1 MAVTVV
7 FKCMESDRSESRLL
21 VAEVLN
27 GNSAVFKI
35 LIERYQKLVSHVVFR
50 MVANRSD
57 REDICQEVFI
67 KVYQNL
73 AGFHFESKLSTWVA
87 QIAYNACINHLE
99 KKRLPLL
106 DDLHQEENALEKYP
120 SDAATPDNYA
130 ERQDITTR
138 LRSEIDKLPVHFRAI
153 VTMYHLDEMSYE
165 EIAEATGMPLGT
177 VKSYLFRG
185 RKLLKDRLS
194 EKYRLEDIWQ

>member
-1 MAVTVV
+1 
-7 FKCMESDRSESRLL
+7 MESDRSESKLL

-27 GNSAVFKI
+27 GNSAAFKI

-73 AGFHFESKLSTWVA
+73 AGFHFKSKLSTWIA

-99 KKRLPLL
+99 KKRVPLL
-106 DDLHQEENALEKYP
+106 DDLHDEANAFEQYP
-120 SDAATPDNYA
+120 GHAATPDHYA
-130 ERQDITTR
+130 ETQDIATR
-138 LRSEIDKLPVHFRAI
+138 VRSEIDKLPVHFRAV

-165 EIAEATGMPLGT
+165 QIAEAIGMPLGT

-185 RKLLKDRLS
+185 RKFLKDRLS
-194 EKYRLEDIWQ
+194 EKYQLEDIWQ

>member
-1 MAVTVV
+1 
-7 FKCMESDRSESRLL
+7 MESDRSESKLL

-27 GNSAVFKI
+27 GNSAAFKI

-50 MVANRSD
+50 MVSNRSD

-73 AGFHFESKLSTWVA
+73 AGFHFKSKLSTWIA

-106 DDLHQEENALEKYP
+106 DDLHQEENALEQYP
-120 SDAATPDNYA
+120 SDVATPDHHA
-130 ERQDITTR
+130 ETQDIAYR
-138 LRSEIDKLPVHFRAI
+138 VRSEIDRLPVHFRAV

-165 EIAEATGMPLGT
+165 QIAEATGMPLGT

-185 RKLLKDRLS
+185 RKFLKDRLS
-194 EKYRLEDIWQ
+194 EKYQLEDIWQ

>member
-1 MAVTVV
+1 
-7 FKCMESDRSESRLL
+7 MESDRSESKLL

-27 GNSAVFKI
+27 GNSAAFKI

-50 MVANRSD
+50 MVANGSD

-73 AGFHFESKLSTWVA
+73 GGFHFESKLSTWIA
-87 QIAYNACINHLE
+87 QIAYNAGINHLK

-106 DDLHQEENALEKYP
+106 DDLHQEENALEQYP
-120 SDAATPDNYA
+120 GDAVTPDHYA
-130 ERQDITTR
+130 ETQDVGTR
-138 LRSEIDKLPVHFRAI
+138 VRSEIDRLPVHFRAV

-165 EIAEATGMPLGT
+165 QIAEATGMPLGT
-177 VKSYLFRG
+177 VKSYLFRA
-185 RKLLKDRLS
+185 RKLLKDRFT
-194 EKYRLEDIWQ
+194 EKYQLEDIWQ

>member
-1 MAVTVV
+1 
-7 FKCMESDRSESRLL
+7 MESDRSESRLL

-27 GNSAVFKI
+27 GNSAAFKI
-35 LIERYQKLVSHVVFR
+35 LIERHQKLVSHVVFR
-50 MVANRSD
+50 MVDNISD

-106 DDLHQEENALEKYP
+106 DDLHQEKNALEQYP
-120 SDAATPDNYA
+120 GHAATPDYYA
-130 ERQDITTR
+130 ERQDIATR
-138 LRSEIDKLPVHFRAI
+138 VRSEIDKLPVHFRAV

-194 EKYRLEDIWQ
+194 EKYQLEDIWQ

>member
-1 MAVTVV
+1 
-7 FKCMESDRSESRLL
+7 MESDRSESRLM

-35 LIERYQKLVSHVVFR
+35 LIERHQKLVSHVVFR

-106 DDLHQEENALEKYP
+106 DDPAKGGEENALEQYP
-120 SDAATPDNYA
+120 SDAATPDHYA
-130 ERQDITTR
+130 EGQDIANR
-138 LRSEIDKLPVHFRAI
+138 LRSEIDKLPVHFRAV

-194 EKYRLEDIWQ
+194 EKYQLEDIWQ

>member
-1 MAVTVV
+1 
-7 FKCMESDRSESRLL
+7 MESDSSESRLI

-27 GNSAVFKI
+27 GNTAAFEI

-50 MVANRSD
+50 MIANKSD

-73 AGFHFESKLSTWVA
+73 AGFNFECKLSTWIA
-87 QIAYNACINHLE
+87 RIAYNACINHLE
-99 KKRLPLL
+99 KKRVPLL
-106 DDLHQEENALEKYP
+106 DDLYREDEDNVLEKYP
-120 SDAATPDNYA
+120 SNAVTPDRYA
-130 ERQDITTR
+130 ESQDIVTR
-138 LRSEIDKLPVHFRAI
+138 VRAEIEKMPVHFRAV
-153 VTMYHLDEMSYE
+153 VTMYHLDGMSYE

-177 VKSYLFRG
+177 VKSYLFRA

-194 EKYRLEDIWQ
+194 EKYELEEIWQ

>member
-1 MAVTVV
+1 
-7 FKCMESDRSESRLL
+7 MESDRSESRLM

-35 LIERYQKLVSHVVFR
+35 LIERYQKLVSHMVFR

-73 AGFHFESKLSTWVA
+73 AGFHFESKLSTWIA

-99 KKRLPLL
+99 KKRLLLL
-106 DDLHQEENALEKYP
+106 DDPAKGGEENALEQYP
-120 SDAATPDNYA
+120 SDAATPDHYA
-130 ERQDITTR
+130 ERQDIATR

-194 EKYRLEDIWQ
+194 EKYQLEGIWQ

>member
-1 MAVTVV
+1 
-7 FKCMESDRSESRLL
+7 MESDRSESKLL

-27 GNSAVFKI
+27 GNSAAFKI

-73 AGFHFESKLSTWVA
+73 AGFHFESKLSTWIA

-99 KKRLPLL
+99 KKRLLLL
-106 DDLHQEENALEKYP
+106 DDPAKGGEENALEQYP
-120 SDAATPDNYA
+120 SDAATPDHYA
-130 ERQDITTR
+130 ETQDIATR
-138 LRSEIDKLPVHFRAI
+138 VRSEIGKLPVHFRTI

-177 VKSYLFRG
+177 VKSYLFRA
-185 RKLLKDRLS
+185 RKQLKDRLT
-194 EKYRLEDIWQ
+194 EKYQLEDIWQ

>member
-1 MAVTVV
+1 
-7 FKCMESDRSESRLL
+7 MESDRSESRLM

-35 LIERYQKLVSHVVFR
+35 LIERHQKLVSHVVFR

-87 QIAYNACINHLE
+87 QIAHNACINHLE

-120 SDAATPDNYA
+120 SDAATPDHYT
-130 ERQDITTR
+130 ETQDTLTR
-138 LRSEIDKLPVHFRAI
+138 VRSEIDKLPVHFRAV

-165 EIAEATGMPLGT
+165 EITEATGMPLGT

-194 EKYRLEDIWQ
+194 EKYQLEDIWQ

>member
-1 MAVTVV
+1 
-7 FKCMESDRSESRLL
+7 MESNRSESRLL

-27 GNSAVFKI
+27 GNSAVFKL
-35 LIERYQKLVSHVVFR
+35 LIERHQKLVSHVVFR
-50 MVANRSD
+50 MVANISD

-73 AGFHFESKLSTWVA
+73 GGFHFESKLSTWIA
-87 QIAYNACINHLE
+87 RIAYNTCINHLE
-99 KKRLPLL
+99 KKRLLL
-106 DDLHQEENALEKYP
+106 LNDLHQEENALEQYP
-120 SDAATPDNYA
+120 GHVATPDCYT
-130 ERQDITTR
+130 ETQDIATR
-138 LRSEIDKLPVHFRAI
+138 VRSEIDKLPIHFRAV

-185 RKLLKDRLS
+185 RRFLKDRLS
-194 EKYRLEDIWQ
+194 EKYQLEDIWQ

>member
-1 MAVTVV
+1 
-7 FKCMESDRSESRLL
+7 MESDRSESKLL

-27 GNSAVFKI
+27 GNSAAFKI

-50 MVANRSD
+50 MVANGSD

-99 KKRLPLL
+99 KKRLLLL
-106 DDLHQEENALEKYP
+106 DDLRQEENALEQYP
-120 SDAATPDNYA
+120 SDAATPAHYT
-130 ERQDITTR
+130 ERQYIATR
-138 LRSEIDKLPVHFRAI
+138 LRSEIDMLPVHFRTV

-194 EKYRLEDIWQ
+194 KKYQLEDIWQ